1 MSPCSESISPV
12 VSTPKINKSRPCRVV
27 CQPPMEMDE
36 MQRIAMEY
44 VRSHPSGVHV
54 LSGDLCDTVRVVT
67 GNKYLQDEIPYSAV
81 EE

>member
-1 MSPCSESISPV
+1 
-12 VSTPKINKSRPCRVV
+12 
-27 CQPPMEMDE
+27 MEMDE